1 MDWEKHLRLL
11 NVTSISLRVCI
22 LLSCGNSNKSQQYNS
37 VEDEEEYYDNEGNG
51 IEDGTYSADV
61 DYYNPDTGYSATY
74 TLDVEVQDGCV
85 TTIYFPDDGYLDA
98 KTSKIE
104 SAITSLEAQRD
115 DLNALK
121 QSIISEAVTGKID
134 VRDWKPNK

>member
-11 NVTSISLRVCI
+11 NVTSISLLVCI

-85 TTIYFPDDGYLDA
+85 TTIYFPDDGSLDGSHIDA
-98 KTSKIE
+98 TE
-104 SAITSLEAQRD
+104 LD
-115 DLNALK
+115 DDGNCVIYDDEGREF
-121 QSIISEAVTGKID
+121 SIHID
-134 VRDWKPNK
+134 Y

>member
-1 MDWEKHLRLL
+1 M
-11 NVTSISLRVCI
+11 
-22 LLSCGNSNKSQQYNS
+22 SCGNWNKSQQYNS

-85 TTIYFPDDGYLDA
+85 TTIYFPNDGYLDDSHIDA
-98 KTSKIE
+98 TE
-104 SAITSLEAQRD
+104 LD
-115 DLNALK
+115 DDGNCVIYDDEGREF
-121 QSIISEAVTGKID
+121 SIHID
-134 VRDWKPNK
+134 Y

>member
-1 MDWEKHLRLL
+1 MNWEKHLRLL
-11 NVTSISLRVCI
+11 NKTSISLLVCI

-37 VEDEEEYYDNEGNG
+37 AEDEEEYYDNENNG

-85 TTIYFPDDGYLDA
+85 TTIYFPNDGYLDDSHIDA
-98 KTSKIE
+98 TE
-104 SAITSLEAQRD
+104 LD
-115 DLNALK
+115 DDGNCVIYDDEGREF
-121 QSIISEAVTGKID
+121 SIHID
-134 VRDWKPNK
+134 Y

>member
-11 NVTSISLRVCI
+11 NITSISLLVCI
-22 LLSCGNSNKSQQYNS
+22 LLSCGNSSKSQQYNS
-37 VEDEEEYYDNEGNG
+37 IEDEEYYDNEDNG

-85 TTIYFPDDGYLDA
+85 TTIFFPDDGYLDDSHIDA
-98 KTSKIE
+98 TE
-104 SAITSLEAQRD
+104 LD
-115 DLNALK
+115 DDGNCVIYDDEGREF
-121 QSIISEAVTGKID
+121 SIHID
-134 VRDWKPNK
+134 Y

>member
-11 NVTSISLRVCI
+11 NITSVSLLVCI
-22 LLSCGNSNKSQQYNS
+22 LLSCGNSSKSQHYNS

-85 TTIYFPDDGYLDA
+85 TTIYFPNDGYLDDSHIDA
-98 KTSKIE
+98 TE
-104 SAITSLEAQRD
+104 LD
-115 DLNALK
+115 DDGNCVIYDDEGREF
-121 QSIISEAVTGKID
+121 SIHID
-134 VRDWKPNK
+134 Y

>member
-11 NVTSISLRVCI
+11 NVTSISLLVCI

-85 TTIYFPDDGYLDA
+85 TTIFFPDDGYLDDSHIDA
-98 KTSKIE
+98 TE
-104 SAITSLEAQRD
+104 LD
-115 DLNALK
+115 DDGNCVIYDDEGREF
-121 QSIISEAVTGKID
+121 SIHID
-134 VRDWKPNK
+134 Y

>member
-11 NVTSISLRVCI
+11 NITSISLLVCI

-37 VEDEEEYYDNEGNG
+37 IEDEEYYDNEDNG

-85 TTIYFPDDGYLDA
+85 TTIYFPDDGYLDGSHIDA
-98 KTSKIE
+98 TE
-104 SAITSLEAQRD
+104 LD
-115 DLNALK
+115 DDGNCVIYDDEGREF
-121 QSIISEAVTGKID
+121 SIHID
-134 VRDWKPNK
+134 Y

>member
-11 NVTSISLRVCI
+11 NVTSISLFVCI
-22 LLSCGNSNKSQQYNS
+22 LLSCGNSSKSQQYNS
-37 VEDEEEYYDNEGNG
+37 VEDEEEYYDNEDNG

-85 TTIYFPDDGYLDA
+85 TTIYFPNDGYLDDSHIDA
-98 KTSKIE
+98 TE
-104 SAITSLEAQRD
+104 LD
-115 DLNALK
+115 DDGNCVIYDEEGREF
-121 QSIISEAVTGKID
+121 SIHID
-134 VRDWKPNK
+134 Y

>member
-11 NVTSISLRVCI
+11 NITSVSLLVCI
-22 LLSCGNSNKSQQYNS
+22 LLSCGNSSKSQHYNS
-37 VEDEEEYYDNEGNG
+37 VEVEEEYYDNEGNG

-85 TTIYFPDDGYLDA
+85 TTIYFPNDGYLDDSHIDA
-98 KTSKIE
+98 TE
-104 SAITSLEAQRD
+104 LD
-115 DLNALK
+115 DDGNCVIYDDEGREF
-121 QSIISEAVTGKID
+121 SIHID
-134 VRDWKPNK
+134 Y

>member
-11 NVTSISLRVCI
+11 NVTSISLLVCI

-85 TTIYFPDDGYLDA
+85 TTIYFPDDGYLDGSHTDA
-98 KTSKIE
+98 TE
-104 SAITSLEAQRD
+104 LD
-115 DLNALK
+115 DDGNCVIYDDEGREF
-121 QSIISEAVTGKID
+121 SIHID
-134 VRDWKPNK
+134 Y

>member
-11 NVTSISLRVCI
+11 NVTSISLLVCI
-22 LLSCGNSNKSQQYNS
+22 LLSCGNSSKSQQYNS
-37 VEDEEEYYDNEGNG
+37 IEDEEYYDNEDNG

-85 TTIYFPDDGYLDA
+85 TTIFFPDDGYLDDSHIDA
-98 KTSKIE
+98 TE
-104 SAITSLEAQRD
+104 LD
-115 DLNALK
+115 DDGNCVIYDDEGREF
-121 QSIISEAVTGKID
+121 SIHID
-134 VRDWKPNK
+134 Y

>member
-11 NVTSISLRVCI
+11 NVTSISLLVCI

-85 TTIYFPDDGYLDA
+85 TTIYFPNDGYLDDSHIDA
-98 KTSKIE
+98 TE
-104 SAITSLEAQRD
+104 LD
-115 DLNALK
+115 DDGNCVIYDDEGREF
-121 QSIISEAVTGKID
+121 SIHID
-134 VRDWKPNK
+134 Y

>member
-11 NVTSISLRVCI
+11 NVTSISLLVCI

-85 TTIYFPDDGYLDA
+85 TTIYFPDDGYLDDSHIDA
-98 KTSKIE
+98 TE
-104 SAITSLEAQRD
+104 LD
-115 DLNALK
+115 DDGNCVIYDDEGREF
-121 QSIISEAVTGKID
+121 SIHID
-134 VRDWKPNK
+134 Y

>member
-11 NVTSISLRVCI
+11 NVTSISLLVCI

-85 TTIYFPDDGYLDA
+85 TTIYFPNDGYLDDSHIDA
-98 KTSKIE
+98 TE
-104 SAITSLEAQRD
+104 LD
-115 DLNALK
+115 DDGNCVIYDDDGREF
-121 QSIISEAVTGKID
+121 SIHID
-134 VRDWKPNK
+134 Y

>member
-11 NVTSISLRVCI
+11 NVTSISLLVCI
-22 LLSCGNSNKSQQYNS
+22 LLSCGNSSKSQQYNS
-37 VEDEEEYYDNEGNG
+37 AEDEEEYYDNENNG

-85 TTIYFPDDGYLDA
+85 TTIYFPNDGYLDDSHIDA
-98 KTSKIE
+98 TE
-104 SAITSLEAQRD
+104 LD
-115 DLNALK
+115 DDGNCVIYDDDGREF
-121 QSIISEAVTGKID
+121 SIHID
-134 VRDWKPNK
+134 Y